1 MQDLVN
7 RMPFLRKELSRKTID
22 VEGWTTVSRAAKVI
36 RLRVC
41 LESLGILH
49 RIMLCNFYGTD
60 ALVSCN
66 VNSGREN

>member
-49 RIMLCNFYGTD
+49 RIMLCNQYVTRTLTCC
-60 ALVSCN
+60 AVLA
-66 VNSGREN
+66 